1 MSSGGAGRPNRPEPT
16 PSELPTRT
24 ELNTPSTPGVC
35 GLGSGQHPAGGSESQ
50 PHALHLIRQ
59 PSSCPRLEWTPVGAA
74 GGASLSLAV
83 MEAEQLGQRARA
95 GEALG
100 SVPCTAEPGRAAS
113 RQPRGHLPAT
123 LACTDCTR
131 WRAALWASGPFYS
144 ARYETG
150 GFKPHRTLGRGRLTS
165 LPRLNSLNQEPG
177 FSLGQ
182 EVILA

>member
-1 MSSGGAGRPNRPEPT
+1 MSSGGAGRPNRPKPT

-95 GEALG
+95 GEALVQKQG
-100 SVPCTAEPGRAAS
+100 FLSKPTDGP
-113 RQPRGHLPAT
+113 LPVRRI
-123 LACTDCTR
+123 LI
-131 WRAALWASGPFYS
+131 WR
-144 ARYETG
+144 
-150 GFKPHRTLGRGRLTS
+150 HR
-165 LPRLNSLNQEPG
+165 
-177 FSLGQ
+177 
-182 EVILA
+182 